1 MYFPF
6 GAVLGRLPQLLI
18 FRAGLDQ
25 ILMLSCRNQFAVVYD
40 ADLIGVHNRGQ
51 LMGDDHQ
58 SLA

>member
-1 MYFPF
+1 MYVPF

-40 ADLIGVHNRGQ
+40 ATGHLCYGSGIITGQ
-51 LMGDDHQ
+51 KVVI
-58 SLA
+58 